1 MRHSFLIGFL
11 FVIGCVS
18 GAALAQTSG
27 PVRLQSIPDQPLAPG
42 GSAVTID
49 LRNYFGL
56 SGVDAEAFLVQF
68 DTTYGRF
75 NVELQPTAAPRQVA
89 NFLSYVDGEAYA
101 NSVVH
106 RSTSFDGGGT
116 SIVQGGGYRNPP
128 ALAEIPRFAP
138 VPLESSLSHAR
149 GTLAAARGDQPGST
163 TSEWFF
169 NVRDNSVVLA
179 PGNEGGFTVF
189 GRVLGAGM
197 TVVDQIAALPRIG
210 ASPGLAEVPVRNYF
224 DGPLVAENFVGVNW
238 IQSATVFPTGGG
250 VSAIDLFV
258 ENTAPTVVAV
268 LLSGSTL
275 TLTPLEAGRAVI
287 TARAVDPQGSAAAIS
302 FAVTIPNTPPVFAT
316 QPASRA
322 MTIAAG
328 STAVVS
334 AAVTGAASYR
344 WERNGAA
351 IGSGASNV
359 LVLENTTAAQAGAY
373 RLIATNALG
382 ETASDPVT
390 LTVVDAA
397 PGTGGRLVNLSILT
411 QAGVGARV
419 LTVGAVVGPFDA
431 PGALPLVV
439 RAVGPTLAEAPFN
452 VPGVLGDPSMTLFAA
467 GGSAVIDTNDDWGGG
482 GAAAAAFAAV
492 GAFALPAN
500 SRDSALVLP
509 SPGLGVGGYT
519 VQISGKAGESAGRVL
534 AEIYDA
540 SGSNRAA
547 ASPRLINVST
557 LAQIEA
563 GADLTAGF
571 VIGGQTARTVLVR
584 GVGPSLTRL
593 GVSGVMPDPILELF
607 NNDTG
612 QMIGGND
619 DWAGALEV
627 SATAALVG
635 AFSLGGGTSKDAAL
649 LVTLSPGAYSA
660 RVSDATGSSGTAI
673 IEVYEVP

>member
-1 MRHSFLIGFL
+1 MRRVLPILFLLGIYCAR
-11 FVIGCVS
+11 VV
-18 GAALAQTSG
+18 AHAQENS
-27 PVRLQSIPDQPLAPG
+27 PVVLQSIPPQPLAPG

-49 LRNYFGL
+49 LRNYFGI
-56 SGVDAEAFLVQF
+56 SGIEADALLVQV
-68 DTTYGRF
+68 DTTFGRF
-75 NVELQPTAAPRQVA
+75 NAELQPEAAPRQVA
-89 NFLSYVDGEAYA
+89 NFLSYVEADAYA

-106 RSTSFDGGGT
+106 RSTSFDGGPV
-116 SIVQGGGYRNPP
+116 SIVQGGGFRNPP
-128 ALAEIPRFAP
+128 VLAEIPKTAA
-138 VPLESSLSHAR
+138 VPLESNLPHAR
-149 GTLAAARGDQPGST
+149 GTLAAARGDEPVST
-163 TSEWFF
+163 TSEWFI
-169 NVRDNSVVLA
+169 NARDNSNVLEA
-179 PGNEGGFTVF
+179 GNRGGFTVF

-197 TVVDQIAALPRIG
+197 TVVDQIATLPRTSAG
-210 ASPGLAEVPVRNYF
+210 PALAEVPVRNYSG
-224 DGPLVAENFVGVNW
+224 GPLAAENFVAINW
-238 IQSATVFPTGGG
+238 IQSATLFPTGGG
-250 VSAIDLFV
+250 ASAVDLFV
-258 ENTAPTVVAV
+258 ENTAPMVVAV

-275 TLTPLEAGRAVI
+275 TLTPLEAGSAAI
-287 TARAVDPQGSAAAIS
+287 TARAVDPQGITAAIS
-302 FAVTIPNTPPVFAT
+302 FAVTILNTAPVFTA

-344 WERNGAA
+344 WERNGAPIA
-351 IGSGASNV
+351 SGASNV
-359 LVLENTTAAQAGAY
+359 LVLENASTAQAGTY
-373 RLIATNALG
+373 RLVATNARG

-397 PGTGGRLVNLSILT
+397 PGTVGRLVNLSILAH
-411 QAGVGARV
+411 AGTGSRV

-431 PGALPLVV
+431 AGALPLVL
-439 RAVGPTLAEAPFN
+439 RAVGPTLGSAPFN
-452 VPGVLGDPSMTLFAA
+452 VPDVLRDPSMTLYAA
-467 GGSAVIDTNDDWGGG
+467 GGSARIDTNDDWGGS
-482 GAAAAAFAAV
+482 ASMAVAFAAV

-500 SRDSALVLP
+500 SRDSALVLGP
-509 SPGLGVGGYT
+509 AGLGVGGYT
-519 VQISGKAGESAGRVL
+519 VQISGKAGEVAGRVL

-540 SGSNRAA
+540 SGSERVPAG
-547 ASPRLINVST
+547 PRLINVST
-557 LAQIEA
+557 LAPIEA

-660 RVSDATGSSGTAI
+660 RVRDATGSSGTVI

>member
-1 MRHSFLIGFL
+1 MRRL
-11 FVIGCVS
+11 FSILLPFVLVCASGVIR
-18 GAALAQTSG
+18 AQENGLT
-27 PVRLQSIPDQPLAPG
+27 VLQSIPDQPLAPG
-42 GSAVTID
+42 GPAVTID
-49 LRNYFGL
+49 LRNYFGV
-56 SGVDAEAFLVQF
+56 SGVDADALLVQF
-68 DTTYGRF
+68 DTTFGRF
-75 NVELQPTAAPRQVA
+75 NVELQPEAAPRQVA
-89 NFLSYVDGEAYA
+89 NFLSYVDAEAYES
-101 NSVVH
+101 SVVH
-106 RSTSFDGGGT
+106 RSTAFDGGPV

-128 ALAEIPRFAP
+128 VLAEISRSAP
-138 VPLESSLSHAR
+138 ISLESSLPHAR
-149 GTLAAARGDQPGST
+149 GTLAAARGDQPVST
-163 TSEWFF
+163 TSEWFI
-169 NVRDNSVVLA
+169 NVRDNSAVLT
-179 PGNEGGFTVF
+179 PGDAGGFTVF
-189 GRVLGAGM
+189 GRVLGTGM
-197 TVVDQIAALPRIG
+197 TVVDQIATLPRTSAG
-210 ASPGLAEVPVRNYF
+210 PALAEVPVRNYSG
-224 DGPLVAENFVGVNW
+224 GPLTVENFVAINW
-238 IQSATVFPTGGG
+238 IQSATLFPTGGG

-258 ENTAPTVVAV
+258 ENSAPTVVAV

-275 TLTPLEAGRAVI
+275 TLTPLEAGSAVI

-302 FAVTIPNTPPVFAT
+302 FAVAIPNTAPVFTA
-316 QPASRA
+316 QPAAPSITLA
-322 MTIAAG
+322 SG

-334 AAVTGAASYR
+334 AAVTGAASFR
-344 WERNGAA
+344 WERNGAT
-351 IGSGASNV
+351 IENGSSSV
-359 LVLENTTAAQAGAY
+359 LVLENVTAAQTGTY

-397 PGTGGRLVNLSILT
+397 PGTAGRLVNLSILT
-411 QAGVGARV
+411 QAGTGARV

-482 GAAAAAFAAV
+482 GAVAAAFAAV

-500 SRDSALVLP
+500 SRDSAFELP

-519 VQISGKAGESAGRVL
+519 VQISGKQGEPAGRVL

-660 RVSDATGSSGTAI
+660 RVKDATATSGTAI
-673 IEVYEVP
+673 LEVYEVP